1 MKRLNLIGILVISV
15 LISRSVLASDTLQ
28 EGINIPV
35 GESIHIMSDMV
46 DNSDLVYINAKY
58 WLESGIYSNGIEN
71 AIDLIVNNGY
81 RYLVDFSEIEGNKEK
96 IKAKHVFRK
105 VFGISLESD
114 YIAITEHNHS
124 VMFTEIKDRY
134 DTNIPILSKP
144 APKRQKRSTS
154 NTPVVHSPVPSISRY
169 YNATKQIT
177 DSECD
182 ITWNTQ
188 LGDRSRHLCKNANI
202 SLVYKINMQRSLA
215 FGTIGSATP
224 DAKIVR
230 VGIDDST
237 TGAGISL
244 NPEIYSM
251 YLASRGIVWPSGGI
265 ESEWVSSAIAQ
276 NYTFEMMASNNKTSI
291 LRTIPATNL
300 NVNYDKKEVSTFQF
314 GIGGDVG
321 ADKTSPKISLN
332 ANASWTESKWL
343 SYKTFDY
350 AVTKSS
356 KSPQHV
362 SFKWSREQYNS
373 PHAIQK
379 DESPYG
385 VTVRKNYFGR
395 LHLINPIG
403 YANFTP
409 KMEVIYY
416 SEPETT
422 GTTDISISSS
432 VGITGYRYYSEIPS
446 WEVLRY
452 YYPNEKDFKIKNV
465 KKDIKFTVDW
475 DNPVFIGGKPVNLQ
489 LGEFNNK
496 CVSVNKNLS
505 VNFDTCN
512 ISELKQSFIFDTLN
526 RYQSTSQP
534 GMCLDASNIKKV
546 SPCSLKRTQRWKWI
560 DDKDELE
567 NSFTGSSL
575 GYTVNEGEIKLIPK
589 EKKAEDNINSVSM
602 FSSYTDIFNM

>member
-1 MKRLNLIGILVISV
+1 
-15 LISRSVLASDTLQ
+15 
-28 EGINIPV
+28 
-35 GESIHIMSDMV
+35 
-46 DNSDLVYINAKY
+46 
-58 WLESGIYSNGIEN
+58 
-71 AIDLIVNNGY
+71 
-81 RYLVDFSEIEGNKEK
+81 
-96 IKAKHVFRK
+96 
-105 VFGISLESD
+105 
-114 YIAITEHNHS
+114 
-124 VMFTEIKDRY
+124 
-134 DTNIPILSKP
+134 
-144 APKRQKRSTS
+144 
-154 NTPVVHSPVPSISRY
+154 
-169 YNATKQIT
+169 
-177 DSECD
+177 
-182 ITWNTQ
+182 
-188 LGDRSRHLCKNANI
+188 
-202 SLVYKINMQRSLA
+202 
-215 FGTIGSATP
+215 
-224 DAKIVR
+224 
-230 VGIDDST
+230 
-237 TGAGISL
+237 
-244 NPEIYSM
+244 
-251 YLASRGIVWPSGGI
+251 
-265 ESEWVSSAIAQ
+265 
-276 NYTFEMMASNNKTSI
+276 
-291 LRTIPATNL
+291 
-300 NVNYDKKEVSTFQF
+300 
-314 GIGGDVG
+314 DVG

-489 LGEFNNK
+489 LGKFNNK

-505 VNFDTCN
+505 VNSDTCN

>member
-1 MKRLNLIGILVISV
+1 MKRLNLIGILVTSV

-114 YIAITEHNHS
+114 YIAITEHNHN

-154 NTPVVHSPVPSISRY
+154 NTPAVHSPVPSISRY

-379 DESPYG
+379 DEPPYG

-489 LGEFNNK
+489 LGKFNNK
-496 CVSVNKNLS
+496 CVSVNENLS
-505 VNFDTCN
+505 VNSDTCN